1 MLNPQPNLESLHFKI
16 GLSGTYWS
24 KRPQYS
30 ILVNQQLMLTS
41 EISSVSGQIQ
51 YEEFTVSLPEDQE
64 HELKICLTNKTNQDT
79 LETSD
84 KTAIL
89 KDMLL
94 NIESIAIDDID
105 IGHLAWTT
113 SEFLPQDPSRPVL
126 QQCVNL
132 GWNGAYTLRF
142 SSPFY
147 LWLLERL

>member
-1 MLNPQPNLESLHFKI
+1 M
-16 GLSGTYWS
+16 
-24 KRPQYS
+24 
-30 ILVNQQLMLTS
+30 V
-41 EISSVSGQIQ
+41 SSVITGVSGQIQ
-51 YEEFTVSLPEDQE
+51 YEEFMMSLPEDQE
-64 HELKICLTNKTNQDT
+64 HELRICLTNKTSQDT
-79 LETSD
+79 LENSD

-105 IGHLAWTT
+105 IGHLIWTA
-113 SEFLPQDPSRPVL
+113 SEFLPQNPSRPVL